1 MSLETSEKI
10 LKVSGF
16 LAITGGIL
24 AIIGG
29 IMSMVMGGAA
39 TQMPEVT
46 SNPEYQKGM
55 VGLLLG
61 GGAEAIGGIISLFEG
76 GTSLSAAKDGK
87 HATAAWV
94 FALVGLIGSILRGLS
109 YILKKQLTQTI
120 TISIILAIVL
130 SLIIFIAAGN
140 VKRANQENQ

>member
-1 MSLETSEKI
+1 MSLETSKKI

-29 IMSMVMGGAA
+29 I
-39 TQMPEVT
+39 
-46 SNPEYQKGM
+46 
-55 VGLLLG
+55 
-61 GGAEAIGGIISLFEG
+61 ISLFEG
-76 GTSLSAAKDGK
+76 GTSLSAAKAGK

-140 VKRANQENQ
+140 VKRAYKENQ